1 MTSSIATPL
10 VNTTTPKRRVLLMQT
25 QAENAGAQE
34 TSRLL
39 GAGLSARGYEVFNLF
54 FFRKSDSFDEPPNS
68 FYCSLRRPETPLALL
83 RMLWALGGHL
93 RKVNPDAVLTF
104 QHFGNVIGGAVTR
117 LVSRAPV
124 IANQVSSAMSMS
136 WPVRAADIV
145 MGSLGFFKFITLNS
159 QHMQR
164 EYTRYPA
171 SYRSRMK
178 HVPHGFEDKSL
189 DLPKRIARQRFKL
202 PLDPA
207 LLGCAARLHPH
218 KRLDAA
224 IHLLAGEPSWH
235 LALAGQGADEARLRL
250 LADEL
255 KVADR
260 LHFIGEIS
268 PQQMASFL
276 ACLDVFVFPS
286 QAETFGLAA
295 VEAASAGV
303 PLVVNDLAVLR
314 EVLSVEGK
322 PAAVFVD
329 AADGAKLASAVSR
342 ILADPALRNE
352 LRQNAK
358 GLRSRYSVEM
368 MVEEYAQ
375 ILDRAI

>member
-34 TSRLL
+34 ISRLL

-159 QHMQR
+159 RHMQR